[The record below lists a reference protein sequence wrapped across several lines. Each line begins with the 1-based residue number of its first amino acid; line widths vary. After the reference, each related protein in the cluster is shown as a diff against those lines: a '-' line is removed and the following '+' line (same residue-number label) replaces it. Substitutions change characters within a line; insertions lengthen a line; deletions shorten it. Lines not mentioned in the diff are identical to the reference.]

1 VDHSETPV
9 PDLIDQIYRL
19 QASLSILA
27 EQLARQPSEKE
38 ALQTKA
44 LDYLYVTNWY
54 LENQMNTRRH

>member
-1 VDHSETPV
+1 MDHSETPA

-19 QASLSILA
+19 QVSLSILA

-54 LENQMNTRRH
+54 LDNQMNTRRH

>member
-1 VDHSETPV
+1 MDHSETPV

-19 QASLSILA
+19 QASLVMLA
-27 EQLARQPSEKE
+27 EQLARQPSQKE

-54 LENQMNTRRH
+54 LENGMEMRRH